1 MGIKSSETSLVL
13 DMLSLQCHFQ
23 VEIMGRQWDVC
34 LEVRKKCGL
43 DMRTSAYGWDGI

>member
-1 MGIKSSETSLVL
+1 MGIKSSSLVL
-13 DMLSLQCHFQ
+13 DMLSLKCHFQ
-23 VEIMGRQWDVC
+23 VEIMCRQWDVC